1 MVGHF
6 QLHSECINILQCK
19 RELSVTVYIA
29 TYMYI
34 RVFHFYTFVQF
45 RLALCVSWLQH
56 SMYATTKN
64 ISVLAYVEV
73 PVTGHGVLDGKL
85 H

>member
-6 QLHSECINILQCK
+6 QLRSECINILQCK

-34 RVFHFYTFVQF
+34 GSTIAGYYRVIVQIHSSQDDV
-45 RLALCVSWLQH
+45 ALSTL
-56 SMYATTKN
+56 
-64 ISVLAYVEV
+64 
-73 PVTGHGVLDGKL
+73 
-85 H
+85 